1 MKGQNKHQNHGRNV
15 GIIRPEIFKIM
26 IKMLRVLMTKV
37 DNTHEE
43 MDNVSRE
50 TEILRENFL
59 KAIEQKH

>member
-1 MKGQNKHQNHGRNV
+1 
-15 GIIRPEIFKIM
+15 M